1 MLNSKKKTMRKLI
14 ISSVLFS
21 VTLFA
26 TAQQAPLNSH
36 YFINKMLLNPAF
48 TGNGENVNAFLTHRS
63 QWTGVQGAPQTSYL
77 TIDGPIGEKNIG
89 LGLNVFTDNTDISS
103 RTGAN
108 GNYSYKLDIN
118 PDNSLRFGLG
128 VGMYDYKLDFSKAI
142 YRDKSDPN
150 LLQTTVH
157 KTVFNADFGIAY
169 NWKALEVG
177 FAVPQLLGNKV
188 NYNENNSGISYK
200 VARQYVTSAKYVF
213 DVIKDKDIT
222 AYPLVVVRASKAT
235 PLQYDVNAILD
246 WKKMGWFGVS
256 YRSASAI
263 GLNIG
268 IRYKSLMIGYAY
280 DLGLG
285 KIKAYSGNTSEF
297 LLGFTFGGKKVEE
310 VPVQTG
316 PTAAELDA
324 ASKASDEELAKLKA
338 KNADNEAEIKKIK
351 EELAAIKANPPVAEN
366 IKVGDHSNLE
376 KENGASLDAGYFIVI
391 GTFSSMDNAIM
402 QKAYHITKGYSTAQ
416 VIQNKKTGL
425 YQVYVEKVAT
435 KEAAMTELAKFKKDY
450 PDAWINKVE

>member
-1 MLNSKKKTMRKLI
+1 MLNSKKKVMRKLI
-14 ISSVLFS
+14 ISSALFS
-21 VTLFA
+21 ITLFA
-26 TAQQAPLNSH
+26 NAQQAPLNSH

-48 TGNGENVNAFLTHRS
+48 TGSGENVNAFLTHRS

-103 RTGAN
+103 RTGAS

-118 PDNSLRFGLG
+118 TDNSLRFGLG
-128 VGMYDYKLDFSKAI
+128 AGMYDYKLDFSKAI

-150 LLQTTVH
+150 LLQQTVH
-157 KTVFNADFGIAY
+157 KTVFNADFGLAY

-200 VARQYVTSAKYVF
+200 VSRQYVTSAKYVF

-222 AYPLVVVRASKAT
+222 AYPLVVVRASKAA
-235 PLQYDVNAILD
+235 PVQYDINAVLD

-256 YRSASAI
+256 YRSANAI

-280 DLGLG
+280 DLGIG

-297 LLGFTFGGKKVEE
+297 LLGFTFGGN
-310 VPVQTG
+310 P
-316 PTAAELDA
+316 
-324 ASKASDEELAKLKA
+324 EELTQFADEALRRLGPGVSQSDDIARKA
-338 KNADNEAEIKKIK
+338 AFESYRRLAGEVEARNVQKRMNMTPEQRRVM
-351 EELAAIKANPPVAEN
+351 PPWATED
-366 IKVGDHSNLE
+366 IPRE
-376 KENGASLDAGYFIVI
+376 QQIVRLPL
-391 GTFSSMDNAIM
+391 SIM
-402 QKAYHITKGYSTAQ
+402 R
-416 VIQNKKTGL
+416 
-425 YQVYVEKVAT
+425 
-435 KEAAMTELAKFKKDY
+435 
-450 PDAWINKVE
+450 